1 MVRVLSHWQLRT
13 DPFEPVVGPF
23 VPLPGASE
31 AVARAAHAVE
41 SGERRLRLVAPAGLG
56 KTTVLRTAL
65 AEVRRPSRRIA
76 TASAASGPE
85 AVLLDLA
92 SGLGHRP
99 IGPADGPSAAWKAVR
114 TAVRL
119 ARIQGLSVVL
129 AIDDVDGSEPEGRAL
144 LDRLAHVDPHPS
156 SRLTILEIGRGPA
169 RGAHDPGELAVR
181 LGPLTRGEAEV
192 YVRARLAL
200 GSGRPRVHPPGP
212 EPAPRPGRGRPG
224 GDQPARVALPD
235 GRGRPGPGDRRAR
248 GRGRDRGGMPPTGL
262 GGPAGSRQ
270 RPPSI
275 WPNGPAS

>member
-192 YVRARLAL
+192 YVRARLARSGRDDPAFTPRALSRLHALAEGVPAAINRL
-200 GSGRPRVHPPGP
+200 GSLSLMAGAARGLEIVGP
-212 EPAPRPGRGRPG
+212 EVVDGIAGEC
-224 GDQPARVALPD
+224 LPPD
-235 GRGRPGPGDRRAR
+235 
-248 GRGRDRGGMPPTGL
+248 
-262 GGPAGSRQ
+262 
-270 RPPSI
+270 
-275 WPNGPAS
+275 